1 MIDDSWQILKKKWYG
16 TLQDL
21 EARSMSI
28 GSSPSSVLVRES
40 YVKRSTVSGYE
51 QCHHNVQLG
60 LSYLVS
66 LALVRTYFPIFTI
79 TNAKSS

>member
-40 YVKRSTVSGYE
+40 YVKTFDRFWVRAMSSQRTTGVVISG
-51 QCHHNVQLG
+51 QSGTGTHL
-60 LSYLVS
+60 LSHFHDY
-66 LALVRTYFPIFTI
+66 
-79 TNAKSS
+79 KC